1 MSLGEEEEK
10 KKKDQMQSQMKS
22 NSKYTIRLNSFTPLE
37 KEWMRLLTYF
47 DTTLGKITN
56 FKSGVK
62 PLGHRKQVI
71 IKV

>member
-1 MSLGEEEEK
+1 MSLGEEEE

-47 DTTLGKITN
+47 DTALGKN
-56 FKSGVK
+56 
-62 PLGHRKQVI
+62 
-71 IKV
+71 